1 MAKSKAKTAQIDKE
15 LVKRMALYADA
26 LLRNGAH
33 DQEVHAKLVEQGL
46 APASATTVIRTLRQ
60 ANLEKLR
67 KRSQRDLKIGAGLLA
82 VGLIVSLLL
91 MTGVIVENS
100 GYALLVTWA
109 LMIIAGVL
117 VGRGLMDRRTIT
129 KSQRK
134 AE

>member
-1 MAKSKAKTAQIDKE
+1 MLAKSKATAAQIDKE

-26 LLRNGAH
+26 LLRSGVR
-33 DQEVHAKLVEQGL
+33 DQDVHAKLVEQGL
-46 APASATTVIRTLRQ
+46 APGSATTVIRTLRQ

-67 KRSQRDLKIGAGLLA
+67 KRSQRDLKIGAALLV

-117 VGRGLMDRRTIT
+117 VGRGIMDWRTIV
-129 KSQRK
+129 KSTSSK
-134 AE
+134 